1 MSQHLTET
9 GGPKR
14 KVFLISLGCA
24 KNLVDSEHVLGLLTR
39 GHFSIVQRIEDAD
52 FAFINTCGFIQSA
65 VEESIEV
72 ILEVSRQKKTG
83 SLKGLFVMGCLVQRY
98 GYKLQREMPEV
109 DGWVGTGETCRI
121 VELLSEKKGNQWP
134 SFLIGK
140 PGFLADHEVPRIQA
154 TPFYTAYLKI
164 AEGCFHGC
172 SYCMIP
178 RLRGP
183 FRSRELASL
192 VSEARQMVD
201 RGVKEIN
208 LIAQDTTL
216 YGADLGEN
224 TRLEDLLDSLLKIQG
239 ICWIRILYAHPHGIS
254 DRLLNLMDREEAIC
268 PYLDIP
274 LQHVNRQILK
284 AMGRASEE
292 ENPWQLI
299 ERIRSKTHRISLRT
313 TVMVGFPGETDEMFG
328 ELYDFVDKTAFEHL
342 GAFVF
347 SPEKGT
353 AAARLDGVV
362 ERGVAEERLGAI
374 MKLQSRISQ
383 RKNQMLLGHIL
394 PVLIEG
400 ESPETTL
407 LLKGRTATM
416 APDVDGQVLISKGY
430 GSVGKI
436 TEVLITDAHPY
447 DLVGEIV

>member
-1 MSQHLTET
+1 MT
-9 GGPKR
+9 GTMGFKG

-24 KNLVDSEHVLGLLTR
+24 KNLVDSEHMLGLLTR
-39 GHFSIVQRIEDAD
+39 DHFRIVQRIEDAD
-52 FAFINTCGFIQSA
+52 FALINTCGFIQAA
-65 VEESIEV
+65 VEESIEA
-72 ILEVSRQKKTG
+72 ILEVSRQKKAGT
-83 SLKGLFVMGCLVQRY
+83 LKGLFVMGCLVQRY
-98 GYKLQREMPEV
+98 GYKLRKEMPEV
-109 DGWVGTGETCRI
+109 DGWLGTGEIHRI
-121 VELLSEKKGNQWP
+121 VDILSERKGSQGP
-134 SFLIGK
+134 SLLIGT
-140 PGFLADHEVPRIQA
+140 PGFLADHSVPRIQA

-164 AEGCFHGC
+164 AEGCFHKC

-183 FRSRELASL
+183 FRSRELDSL

-216 YGADLGEN
+216 YGADLGKSIC
-224 TRLEDLLDSLLKIQG
+224 LEDLLETLLKIQG
-239 ICWIRILYAHPHGIS
+239 MSWIRILYAHPHGIS
-254 DRLLNLMDREEAIC
+254 DRLLNLIDTEETIC

-274 LQHVNRQILK
+274 LQHVNQQILK

-299 ERIRSKTHRISLRT
+299 ERIKSGTRRISLRT
-313 TVMVGFPGETDEMFG
+313 TVMVGFPGETDEVFG

-353 AAARLDGVV
+353 AAARLGGAV
-362 ERGVAEERLGAI
+362 ERGMAEKRRVAI

-383 RKNQMLLGHIL
+383 RKNQMLVGHIL

-400 ESPETTL
+400 ESPETSL

-416 APDVDGQVLISKGY
+416 APDIDGQVLINRGY
-430 GSVGKI
+430 GSVGEI
-436 TEVLITDAHPY
+436 AGVLITEAHPY
-447 DLVGEIV
+447 DLVGEIT